1 MESSPILMIKQI
13 GFYIGGRN
21 RIFIQNTKTT
31 EKIEVLFRRLR
42 QLKNRSVIQKTKTT
56 EN

>member
-1 MESSPILMIKQI
+1 MESSQILMIKQI

-31 EKIEVLFRRLR
+31 EKIEELFRRLR
-42 QLKNRSVIQKTKTT
+42 QLKTNKASKRGYYD
-56 EN
+56 